1 MYIHVHCNIIYIDK
15 ILKQPKCP
23 SLDEWIKKLW
33 YTQTYTY
40 KRVLLSHKKGILA
53 IYDNMDRSRGYYA
66 VKCQSVKDIYHMTS
80 HMKCKR

>member
-1 MYIHVHCNIIYIDK
+1 MYIHVHCNIIYTDK

-53 IYDNMDRSRGYYA
+53 IYDNMDGSRGYYA
-66 VKCQSVKDIYHMTS
+66 SEMSVSERHIPYDLTYEV
-80 HMKCKR
+80 